1 MIEGL
6 EIAIKNKTTV
16 LASTILDAL
25 IELSKDKE
33 FADAFVNSRGMPL
46 LSETMDVFNN
56 EETVLTKITTLIQ
69 LLGQVTGKIEKGFNS
84 KIYKQLI
91 NVLNMHP
98 EMKELA
104 LAALDLMSVAI
115 GDPKLLDLLATTGS
129 IAAVQQ
135 ILSLHSDCE
144 PLVQACDAIMLASG
158 NADFENLTANEAT
171 DQLRSGKSKAMR
183 SVCNL
188 SLEQFLL
195 CAFLFDCLL
204 LKHLQHFKS
213 TPKSVL
219 Y

>member
-1 MIEGL
+1 STFCIGGMKALIEGL

-171 DQLRSGKSKAMR
+171 DQLRSGKSRCKM
-183 SVCNL
+183 
-188 SLEQFLL
+188 
-195 CAFLFDCLL
+195 
-204 LKHLQHFKS
+204 
-213 TPKSVL
+213 
-219 Y
+219 